1 MRGRAGG
8 ITEEAGRLRVAYS
21 RAGRGIS
28 GGFMFSGSL
37 LYSIGYLK
45 NRMGINILPMLP
57 FRLGYLKF
65 QVAFNEVQAVLLS
78 KTLY

>member
-1 MRGRAGG
+1 
-8 ITEEAGRLRVAYS
+8 
-21 RAGRGIS
+21 
-28 GGFMFSGSL
+28 MFSGSL